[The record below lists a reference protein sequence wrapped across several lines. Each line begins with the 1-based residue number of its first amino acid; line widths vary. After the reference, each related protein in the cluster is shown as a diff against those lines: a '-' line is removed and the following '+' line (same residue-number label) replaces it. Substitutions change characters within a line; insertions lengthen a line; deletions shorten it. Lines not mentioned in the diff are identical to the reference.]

1 MLEYEP
7 QWVSNHIGHR
17 LPAPQLNVM
26 KMDMAGD
33 VLFSGKDEE
42 LKEEQ

>member
-1 MLEYEP
+1 M
-7 QWVSNHIGHR
+7 SNHIGHR
-17 LPAPQLNVM
+17 LPTPQLNVM